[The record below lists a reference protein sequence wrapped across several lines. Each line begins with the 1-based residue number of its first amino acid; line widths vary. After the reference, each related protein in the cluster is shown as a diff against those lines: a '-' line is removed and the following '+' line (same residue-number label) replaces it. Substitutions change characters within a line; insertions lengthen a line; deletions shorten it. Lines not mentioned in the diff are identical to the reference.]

1 MFSLWTGQPL
11 VFTLRIWHI
20 VAAHADLVW
29 FLVMMPWKFLTL
41 RPLASC
47 AKTFLS
53 LHLHKTVAKLL
64 PNPARKLA
72 CGSTQ
77 DQNNIN
83 IIILISISCQIF
95 RDFPT
100 YWVQSKIGF
109 RESFFGG
116 LGKSFAK
123 LFFAAKN
130 GGSYEK
136 EFGTTTYTIFS
147 LPNFCRGAGLR
158 RSLTLTWIVS
168 NRVYAW
174 AVPRKWELS

>member
-1 MFSLWTGQPL
+1 
-11 VFTLRIWHI
+11 
-20 VAAHADLVW
+20 
-29 FLVMMPWKFLTL
+29 MPWKFLTL

-83 IIILISISCQIF
+83 IIILISIYCQIF

-109 RESFFGG
+109 RESFFWGRD
-116 LGKSFAK
+116 LAK
-123 LFFAAKN
+123 VSRNYF
-130 GGSYEK
+130 
-136 EFGTTTYTIFS
+136 
-147 LPNFCRGAGLR
+147 LR
-158 RSLTLTWIVS
+158 LRM
-168 NRVYAW
+168 
-174 AVPRKWELS
+174 AVPMKRNLGQPPILSSLCLTFAEELDCEGL